1 MYVVT
6 GMFQRQTIFMERFAS
21 QFTVQFLILGG
32 CALFVLYLA
41 GIPLLLLLYGSIR
54 SAPIGEPGAVYTI
67 QNYLKAYF
75 DKEFYSLF
83 LNSLYFATGTCLLT
97 FLIGTFLAWVSER
110 TNTPGKKIIVIMALI
125 PFIIPGILTTISW
138 ILLLSPKIG
147 LINLVVKDLLD
158 LEAGPFSVYSMWGMI
173 WAESMHLFPLVF
185 LLMSAAFRN
194 MDTSLEEAALV
205 AGSSTFGTFKR
216 VTLPLMRPAMFGVL
230 LIIFIRG
237 IEAFEVPAL
246 VGVPAKI
253 SVFTTKIFLAIHQYP
268 SDFGLAGAYAVTLLS
283 ISTVGVLLYGR
294 ITRREE
300 RYATVTG
307 KGYRPRVIDL
317 GTWRWVTCGA
327 AFLIFF
333 FAVLLPVLVLLWSS
347 FVPFYGVPSRE
358 LIGKMTLANYH
369 YIFNYPL
376 AVTAFK
382 NSIYLSIGSA
392 TLVMLL
398 TSIIA
403 WVTVKSKLPGRTLL
417 DNMTFIPIA
426 VPGIVL
432 GVSLIWVYL
441 TLPIPIYGTIW
452 VLLLAYITKFM
463 PYGIRAASASMIQI
477 NKELEEA
484 SFAAGGTWFQTFR
497 RVILPLLMPG
507 FTAGWIYISIIAL
520 RELSTSI
527 LLYSHESVVLSIM
540 AFDLWEGGQYTYV
553 CALGVVMVLVLIAMA
568 IIARTVGGKVGIVG

>member
-1 MYVVT
+1 VRR
-6 GMFQRQTIFMERFAS
+6 FNSQT
-21 QFTVQFLILGG
+21 LILIG
-32 CALFVLYLA
+32 AISFVLYLA
-41 GIPLLLLLYGSIR
+41 GVPLVMLLYGSIR
-54 SAPIGEPGAVYTI
+54 SAPIGEPGATYTI
-67 QNYLKAYF
+67 QNYTKAYF
-75 DKEFYSLF
+75 DKEFYVLL
-83 LNSLYFATGTCLLT
+83 LNSIYYALGTCTLT

-110 TNTPGKKIIVIMALI
+110 TNTPLKKLFVVMSLI
-125 PFIIPGILTTISW
+125 PFIIPGILSTISW

-147 LINLVVKDLLD
+147 LINIVVKELLG
-158 LEAGPFSVYSMWGMI
+158 LEGAPFNVYSMWGMI
-173 WAESMHLFPLVF
+173 WTESIHLYPLVF

-194 MDTSLEEAALV
+194 MDTSLEEAALT
-205 AGSSTFGTFKR
+205 AGSSTFSTFCR
-216 VTLPLMRPAMFGVL
+216 VTLPLMRPAMFSVL
-230 LIIFIRG
+230 LINFVRG

-246 VGVPAKI
+246 IGVPAKI
-253 SVFTTKIFLAIHQYP
+253 SVFTTKIFLAIHQFP
-268 SDFGLAGAYAVTLLS
+268 SDFGLAGAYAVTLLA
-283 ISTVGVLLYGR
+283 ISTAGVLIYGR

-317 GTWRWVTCGA
+317 GGWKYATLGI

-333 FAVLLPVLVLLWSS
+333 LAVILPVFVLLWSS
-347 FVPFYGVPSRE
+347 FIPYYGVPSRE
-358 LIGKMTLANYH
+358 LMAKMTMANYQ
-369 YIFNYPL
+369 YILNYPL
-376 AVTAFK
+376 ALTAFK
-382 NSIYLSIGSA
+382 NSFYLSVGSA

-398 TSIIA
+398 TSVIA
-403 WVTVKSKLPGRTLL
+403 WITVKTRLPGRAVL

-426 VPGIVL
+426 MPGIVL

-484 SFAAGGTWFQTFR
+484 SLTAGGTWFQTFR
-497 RVILPLLMPG
+497 KVILPLLMPG

-527 LLYSHESVVLSIM
+527 LLYSYNSTVLSIM

-553 CALGVVMVLVLIAMA
+553 CALGVLMVLLLITMA
-568 IIARTVGGKVGIVG
+568 FIARKLGARIGIAE

>member
-1 MYVVT
+1 M
-6 GMFQRQTIFMERFAS
+6 RRLNSQT
-21 QFTVQFLILGG
+21 LILIG
-32 CALFVLYLA
+32 AILFVLYLA
-41 GIPLLLLLYGSIR
+41 GVPLVMLLYGSVR
-54 SAPIGEPGAVYTI
+54 SAPIGEPGASYTI
-67 QNYLKAYF
+67 QNYIKAYV
-75 DKEFYSLF
+75 DKEFYFLL
-83 LNSLYFATGTCLLT
+83 LNSIYYGLGTCTLT
-97 FLIGTFLAWVSER
+97 FLIGTFLSWVSER
-110 TNTPGKKIIVIMALI
+110 TNTPLKKLFVLMSLI
-125 PFIIPGILTTISW
+125 PFIIPGILSTISW

-147 LINLVVKDLLD
+147 LINIVIKQALG
-158 LEAGPFSVYSMWGMI
+158 LENAPFNIYSMWGMI
-173 WAESMHLFPLVF
+173 WAEAIHLYPLVF

-194 MDTSLEEAALV
+194 MDTSLEEAALT
-205 AGSSTFGTFKR
+205 AGSSTFATFWR
-216 VTLPLMRPAMFGVL
+216 VTLPLMRPAMFSVL
-230 LIIFIRG
+230 LINFVRG

-246 VGVPAKI
+246 IGVPAKI
-253 SVFTTKIFLAIHQYP
+253 SVFTTKIFLAIHQFP
-268 SDFGLAGAYAVTLLS
+268 SDFGLAGAYAVTLLA
-283 ISTVGVLLYGR
+283 ISTTGVIIYGR

-317 GTWRWVTCGA
+317 GGWKYVTLGIS
-327 AFLIFF
+327 FLIFF
-333 FAVLLPVLVLLWSS
+333 LAVILPVFVLLWSS
-347 FVPFYGVPSRE
+347 FIPYYGVPSRE
-358 LIGKMTLANYH
+358 LMAKMTLANFQ
-369 YIFNYPL
+369 YILNYPL
-376 AVTAFK
+376 AMTAFK
-382 NSIYLSIGSA
+382 NSFYLSVGSA

-403 WVTVKSKLPGRTLL
+403 WITVKTKLPGRALL

-426 VPGIVL
+426 MPGIVL

-484 SFAAGGTWFQTFR
+484 SLTAGGTWFQTFR
-497 RVILPLLMPG
+497 KVILPLLMPG

-527 LLYSHESVVLSIM
+527 LLYSYNSTVLSIM

-553 CALGVVMVLVLIAMA
+553 CALGVLMVLLLITMA
-568 IIARTVGGKVGIVG
+568 FIARKLGARIGIAE